1 MPSTSKAQQ
10 RLMGMAYA
18 LKIGEMDPKDASQE
32 VKDLAAGMTKQQ
44 LHDFAATKHKGLPD
58 YVEEDA
64 TGLST
69 PSNTPGMGNVSVPG
83 NPGTSTSFTGQKV
96 GSGDIPMPS
105 KKKKKMKLVESFDEF
120 ISENYEV
127 EQLED
132 IATKLGKAYS
142 CDFKVEEKGAFG
154 PTLSYQPWEV
164 ALVSGGSGWNM
175 GRYFN
180 KKDAD
185 EVAKYVNANEVR
197 CLTGA
202 SLAKVEKNQ
211 MKSYLSGEDLTGLM
225 KAAGIKI

>member
-69 PSNTPGMGNVSVPG
+69 PSNTPGMGDVSVPG
-83 NPGTSTSFTGQKV
+83 NPGTSTSFSGQKV
-96 GSGDIPMPS
+96 GSGDIPMPA

-142 CDFKVEEKGAFG
+142 CEFKVEEKAAFG
-154 PTLSYQPWEV
+154 PTLSYLPWEV
-164 ALVSGGSGWNM
+164 TLVSGGSGWAM

-185 EVAKYVNANEVR
+185 EVAKYVNANEAR
-197 CLTGA
+197 CISENSEAVVQKA
-202 SLAKVEKNQ
+202 SLRD
-211 MKSYLSGEDLTGLM
+211 YLSDRDLKGLI